1 MANVILESSIPGLD
15 LVPANSEMGMAER
28 FLPSRQGYEFI
39 LKRAFSQLANPYD
52 FILLD
57 CPPFLG
63 SVTLNALSSID
74 LLLIPTQAEF
84 FSIYALR
91 NLMALVRRVR
101 SQYNPNLKYRLL
113 LTMVDRRNKTHR
125 IMSEQL
131 RTTFTTGVMQTVI
144 ETDTKLRESPIAGV
158 PIIQHAPK
166 SRASAPIPRSGPG
179 DFRVC
184 QRNQRPAGLISFF
197 PSSAKKRFLHLTR
210 NLAFRPCWTWETNEQ
225 GYYLVDWSEVEDG
238 LDYPAFEWIGQS
250 YTSLHSPRAHIRTL
264 QTAQNNGNFPCEI
277 EVEFLDKKSNPVL
290 VRMNLFS
297 RQDEIGQTRRLA
309 RF

>member
-1 MANVILESSIPGLD
+1 MAYKIGIANEKGGVAKTTSTVSLGAVLVEMGLKVLLIDLDPQANLSLALGMEPNKIQRGSANLLIEQAALSSIILESSIPGLD

-28 FLPSRQGYEFI
+28 FLPNRQGYESI
-39 LKRAFSQLANPYD
+39 LKRAFSQLNKPYD
-52 FILLD
+52 FVILD

-101 SQYNPNLKYRLL
+101 SQYNPSLKYRLL

-131 RTTFTTGVMQTVI
+131 RSTFTTGVMQTVI

-166 SRASAPIPRSGPG
+166 SRASLQYRALAQEILEY
-179 DFRVC
+179 VKETTV
-184 QRNQRPAGLISFF
+184 QPA
-197 PSSAKKRFLHLTR
+197 
-210 NLAFRPCWTWETNEQ
+210 
-225 GYYLVDWSEVEDG
+225 
-238 LDYPAFEWIGQS
+238 
-250 YTSLHSPRAHIRTL
+250 
-264 QTAQNNGNFPCEI
+264 
-277 EVEFLDKKSNPVL
+277 
-290 VRMNLFS
+290 
-297 RQDEIGQTRRLA
+297 
-309 RF
+309 